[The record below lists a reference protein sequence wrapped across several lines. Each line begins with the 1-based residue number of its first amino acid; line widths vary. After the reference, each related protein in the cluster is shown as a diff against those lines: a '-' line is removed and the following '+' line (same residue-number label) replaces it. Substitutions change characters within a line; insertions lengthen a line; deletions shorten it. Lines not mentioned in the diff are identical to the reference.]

1 MQQLERQLNKNLFG
15 GFAYAVI
22 MICVGLFAWFNPA
35 TSLETIRWILV
46 AVTGLVG
53 LSLVIGD
60 FSRGPSLFA
69 GAGTVLGSLSII
81 VALLVAFRP
90 EVLNIIPVILGVWI
104 LISGV
109 STLRMS
115 AAVRGSTGSMLLA
128 VLGSLISLI
137 AGVLLIVNP
146 FGGQLAITVLIGI
159 MLVVHGVSLLID
171 LFVFR
176 ARMKDLSAYLK
187 SRARTVNGKEV
198 K

>member
-1 MQQLERQLNKNLFG
+1 MKQLEKSIRNSIWAGL
-15 GFAYAVI
+15 AYAAI
-22 MICVGLFAWFNPA
+22 MICVGLFVWFNPA

-46 AVTGLVG
+46 TVAGLVG

-60 FSRGPSLFA
+60 FSRGPSVFA
-69 GAGTVLGSLSII
+69 GGGTVLGSLSII

-115 AAVRGSTGSMLLA
+115 AAVRGSAGSMLLA
-128 VLGSLISLI
+128 IVSSLISLV
-137 AGVLLIVNP
+137 AGTLLIVNP
-146 FGGQLAITVLIGI
+146 FGGQLAITVVIGI
-159 MLVVHGVSLLID
+159 MLVIHGVSMLID
-171 LFVFR
+171 LLVFR
-176 ARMKDLSAYLK
+176 ARMNDLSAYLK
-187 SRARTVNGKEV
+187 SRTRTINGKEV